1 MRLIKRRTERTE
13 VSSEKSPFFKLSA
26 EVRNMI
32 YKMVIEDNGIVY
44 PAKASR
50 LESRKTRAAGM
61 QPVSSNCPGTNI
73 RMLTPVLG
81 TQSHMQASK
90 GRDARDVLLLQ
101 QIQLHADLHRQ

>member
-13 VSSEKSPFFKLSA
+13 VSSEKSPFFELSA
-26 EVRNMI
+26 EVRNII

-61 QPVSSNCPGTNI
+61 QPVSTTVMAPTFAC
-73 RMLTPVLG
+73 
-81 TQSHMQASK
+81 
-90 GRDARDVLLLQ
+90 
-101 QIQLHADLHRQ
+101 